1 MRAKNSSPR
10 TVVWFVSKIR
20 WTWRGEHAKSTAI
33 VATPKS
39 NSPQRA
45 LMILRARSKS
55 L

>member
-20 WTWRGEHAKSTAI
+20 WTWRGEHARSAAI
-33 VATPKS
+33 AATPKS

-45 LMILRARSKS
+45 SMSLRARLKS